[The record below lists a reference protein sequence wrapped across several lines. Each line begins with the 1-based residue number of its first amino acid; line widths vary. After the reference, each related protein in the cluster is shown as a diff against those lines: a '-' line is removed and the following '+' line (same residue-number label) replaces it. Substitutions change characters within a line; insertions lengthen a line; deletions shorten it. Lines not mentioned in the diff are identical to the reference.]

1 MNNVFLQLGSNI
13 SDRII
18 HLENA
23 IKIIK
28 NEIGD
33 IITKSKIYESAPW
46 GITNQKKFLN
56 QIIKITTELNENILL
71 DKILEIEKKLGWI
84 RVKKWG
90 ERCIDIDIL
99 FYNDAIIETK
109 NLSVP
114 HKLLH
119 KRMFVLLPLSNIAP
133 KMIHPVYNKTVE
145 ELIFECKDYKS
156 VQEYEI

>member
-46 GITNQKKFLN
+46 GITNQIKKNFS
-56 QIIKITTELNENILL
+56 IK
-71 DKILEIEKKLGWI
+71 
-84 RVKKWG
+84 
-90 ERCIDIDIL
+90 
-99 FYNDAIIETK
+99 
-109 NLSVP
+109 
-114 HKLLH
+114 
-119 KRMFVLLPLSNIAP
+119 
-133 KMIHPVYNKTVE
+133 
-145 ELIFECKDYKS
+145 
-156 VQEYEI
+156 